1 MCGYRSPS
9 ARCAPGGYS
18 LMETFIRLLPY
29 LLQKLLNFP
38 KMYISEKSKGL
49 SLIVTKRC
57 QIAMRLSAFS
67 LLQMTSQEQCDRLRT
82 DTHGTLRCVLFERWP
97 CFRKEQYESG
107 TWSSIAQKGFH
118 CISGGGLVSRSSFEG
133 DPEHDSGQEA
143 PFYSCR
149 KHKW

>member
-1 MCGYRSPS
+1 VKYEAILSNTRHYDRSESSKHSLGSTYVTPKIS
-9 ARCAPGGYS
+9 AQYLS
-18 LMETFIRLLPY
+18 ELL
-29 LLQKLLNFP
+29 
-38 KMYISEKSKGL
+38 
-49 SLIVTKRC
+49 LIVTKRC

-133 DPEHDSGQEA
+133 DPEHNSGQEA
-143 PFYSCR
+143 PFYTCR